1 MALLPKDYH
10 AFVNMYHT
18 NTENGVQEKIIR
30 EMSTQTG
37 ELRIL
42 IAAIAYGMGVDSS
55 TVHSTIFGGGPGTMH
70 ICYKENI
77 RDLFGKGQHPGFKVI
92 GL

>member
-1 MALLPKDYH
+1 MTGRSFTASPVRVCSELYATLMALLPKDYH

-30 EMSTQTG
+30 EISTPTG

-42 IAAIAYGMGVDSS
+42 IATIAYGMGVDSS
-55 TVHSTIFGGGPGTMH
+55 TVHSTLFGGGPGTMH
-70 ICYKENI
+70 IC
-77 RDLFGKGQHPGFKVI
+77 
-92 GL
+92 